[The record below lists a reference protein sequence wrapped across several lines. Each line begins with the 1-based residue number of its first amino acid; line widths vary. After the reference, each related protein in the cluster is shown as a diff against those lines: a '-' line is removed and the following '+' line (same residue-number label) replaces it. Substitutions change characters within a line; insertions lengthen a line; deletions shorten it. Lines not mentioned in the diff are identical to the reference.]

1 MGGSDELVSERPQ
14 SLIDVLQR
22 ALYKRLSICAPPPFR
37 LRMESVYLDNVAASA
52 LGIEQSPHAVD
63 DRDTGDRGNTPPVA
77 TSSACEVNG
86 LGREL
91 CESGSWPRNARTRFP
106 TGAVDPGYE
115 GSAHDYIA
123 GAASTALSAAQSNRR
138 QLQRPSEPGNRRHH
152 SLRCDSSAGMATAV
166 LGVLDAPTITNH
178 RSAECFGLVGAAYGG
193 PQEAANGLGSGYV
206 FMPHAAYWLRVFLRS
221 YSGTAA
227 KLGVLGGVG
236 IFAPVLGPGVG
247 AWHGF

>member
-37 LRMESVYLDNVAASA
+37 LRMESVYFDNVAASA

-77 TSSACEVNG
+77 TSSACEVND

-91 CESGSWPRNARTRFP
+91 CESGSWPRIARTRFP

-123 GAASTALSAAQSNRR
+123 GARPRR
-138 QLQRPSEPGNRRHH
+138 SLPRR
-152 SLRCDSSAGMATAV
+152 AT
-166 LGVLDAPTITNH
+166 DANC
-178 RSAECFGLVGAAYGG
+178 SGQVS
-193 PQEAANGLGSGYV
+193 QETV
-206 FMPHAAYWLRVFLRS
+206 
-221 YSGTAA
+221 
-227 KLGVLGGVG
+227 VG
-236 IFAPVLGPGVG
+236 ILQDATHQRGWQRLF
-247 AWHGF
+247 WGF